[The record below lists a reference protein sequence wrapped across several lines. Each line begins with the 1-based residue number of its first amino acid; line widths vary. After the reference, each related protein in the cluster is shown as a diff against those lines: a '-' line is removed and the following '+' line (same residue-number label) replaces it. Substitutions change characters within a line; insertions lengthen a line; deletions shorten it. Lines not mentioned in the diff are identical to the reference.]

1 MSPLYVRLCNSLEEY
16 LDDLAKVT
24 VNVNIDNKT
33 EKLNFAEAALLIQ
46 GSSAVYARKVEYLH
60 SLVYKTLEALTEKKN
75 KKSKV
80 RLKVMVLD
88 VESGVEFLHARFS
101 QNHNIHTQQTTQHT
115 LHNATYANFN
125 LIGWQLCRC

>member
-75 KKSKV
+75 KKT
-80 RLKVMVLD
+80 
-88 VESGVEFLHARFS
+88 GA
-101 QNHNIHTQQTTQHT
+101 TTP
-115 LHNATYANFN
+115 
-125 LIGWQLCRC
+125 